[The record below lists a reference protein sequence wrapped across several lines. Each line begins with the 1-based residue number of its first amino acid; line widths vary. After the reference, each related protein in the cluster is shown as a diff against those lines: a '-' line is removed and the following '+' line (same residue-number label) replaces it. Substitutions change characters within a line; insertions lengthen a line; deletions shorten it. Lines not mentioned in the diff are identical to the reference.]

1 MEKFVLTY
9 RIYRLNTV
17 DNEQEIFRMGFS
29 YGSDILF
36 NLKIYLLIDKL
47 CNYSLHVLIVDP
59 EIVYEVIQNLDE
71 TFFMFTANTS
81 PESLSMNLS
90 LLKIDK

>member
-1 MEKFVLTY
+1 M
-9 RIYRLNTV
+9 
-17 DNEQEIFRMGFS
+17 DNEQEIFWTGFS
-29 YGSDILF
+29 CGSDILF
-36 NLKIYLLIDKL
+36 NLKIYLLIGKL
-47 CNYSLHVLIVDP
+47 GNYSLHILIVHL

-81 PESLSMNLS
+81 RESLSMNLS